1 MFHFFEILTL
11 MLVGVPLVGVSAIIP
26 MLIWTHHRRKMEELR
41 MKGNRLVTEDIRTE
55 FAAIRAEIR
64 DLRDTS
70 MQYDLSFDTALQ
82 QMERRVNKIER
93 GSYLD
98 TEASMHHNVKL
109 GGR

>member
-1 MFHFFEILTL
+1 MNFWEILTL
-11 MLVGVPLVGVSAIIP
+11 LLVGVPLIGISSIIP

-41 MKGNRLVTEDIRTE
+41 LKGGRIVAEDIRTE
-55 FAAIRAEIR
+55 FATVRAEIQ

-93 GSYLD
+93 AAFLVSEVP
-98 TEASMHHNVKL
+98 THHNVSL